1 MRTDWA
7 QFRDRLKLKIKLRES
22 LMASEEFLM
31 PLRHH
36 SSEITELTGSIL
48 IVFKGHLK
56 DCPHVKFL
64 ACKHLKTII

>member
-1 MRTDWA
+1 MRTHWA

-36 SSEITELTGSIL
+36 SSEIRVS
-48 IVFKGHLK
+48 
-56 DCPHVKFL
+56 
-64 ACKHLKTII
+64 AARA